1 MTRQNDTVSL
11 QSEIEQD
18 VTAAREL
25 LREHAFSGHQLLN
38 DQARDITD
46 LPLATLL
53 FVTASLGTYR
63 PEELRPVAVGL
74 ELLRLAAEKH
84 YREMANLDTAGNLQ
98 NLFLVTADFYY
109 ARAITIA
116 ATVQKG
122 FVVEHMV
129 QAIAEIAGAE
139 AAGQKH
145 DKPVAVSDENASLFR
160 TAVKLGMLLG
170 GCSSEF
176 GDALANFASCFGQ
189 ICQMRDELDTDI
201 DALKNRALIDSNALP
216 IAQRSF
222 LENLLS

>member
-1 MTRQNDTVSL
+1 MTRLNDTMSL

-25 LREHAFSGHQLLN
+25 LKEHAFSGHQLLN
-38 DQARDITD
+38 DQARDIED

-74 ELLRLAAEKH
+74 ELLRFAAEKH
-84 YREMANLDTAGNLQ
+84 YLEMTDLDTAGNLR

-109 ARAITIA
+109 AQAITIA

-129 QAIAEIAGAE
+129 HAIAEIAGAE
-139 AAGQKH
+139 AARQKH
-145 DKPVAVSDENASLFR
+145 DKPVTVSDENASLFH

-176 GDALANFASCFGQ
+176 SDALTNFASCFGR
-189 ICQMRDELDTDI
+189 ICQAQNESDADI
-201 DALKNRALIDSNALP
+201 AALKNRALIDSNVLP
-216 IAQRSF
+216 LAQRSF
-222 LENLLS
+222 LENLFL